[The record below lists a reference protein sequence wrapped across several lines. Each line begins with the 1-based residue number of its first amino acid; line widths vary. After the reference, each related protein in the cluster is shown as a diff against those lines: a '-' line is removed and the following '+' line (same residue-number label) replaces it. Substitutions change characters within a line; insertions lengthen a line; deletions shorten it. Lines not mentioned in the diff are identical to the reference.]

1 MSGGR
6 AFGKIAVVLFVFAVG
21 LYASPKAA
29 AAFKNVQAGA
39 EAPTFKLADLSGN
52 EVSLESFK
60 GDNAVI
66 LVFWATWSGRSLDEL
81 RDVQKLVAEYGP
93 KGLKAVAVN
102 VEHEHTTDEDLR
114 AIRQK
119 AASLGL
125 TFPVLVDKGLDT
137 FRNYGVVAV
146 PSTGTLG
153 RGNILRDAF
162 NGYPSF
168 VFLELKA
175 QVEVLLGMKPKET
188 DVAAKA
194 DTSHKPTR
202 PALLNYNLGRRLYAF
217 GMADKAEPKLRAAA
231 AADPAWAAPNV
242 LLGEVLLSMSK
253 KDPAKMAEA
262 KKAFESAV
270 ASEEGNAVARTGLAR
285 VYWLSGQPAD
295 AEREIDAALKR
306 NGTYTPALLLKA
318 GILARKGDVPGAEKM
333 IREAIELNPLDP
345 QTYALAGRAYEEGKN
360 LAKAAAMYR
369 KAWERNGEH

>member
-1 MSGGR
+1 MRGR
-6 AFGKIAVVLFVFAVG
+6 GAFGKIAAVLFVFALG

-29 AAFKNVQAGA
+29 AAFKNVQTGA
-39 EAPTFKLADLSGN
+39 EAPAFKLADLSGN
-52 EVSLESFK
+52 EVSLETFK

-102 VEHEHTTDEDLR
+102 VEHEHTTERRPADDPE
-114 AIRQK
+114 K
-119 AASLGL
+119 AASLNL
-125 TFPVLVDKGLDT
+125 TFPVLLDKGLDT

-153 RGNILRDAF
+153 RGNVLRDAF

-168 VFLELKA
+168 VFLELKS
-175 QVEVLLGMKPKET
+175 QVETLLGMKPVET
-188 DVAAKA
+188 AVAAKA

-242 LLGEVLLSMSK
+242 LLGEVLLSRSK
-253 KDPAKMAEA
+253 KDPGEDRGG
-262 KKAFESAV
+262 
-270 ASEEGNAVARTGLAR
+270 EEGVR
-285 VYWLSGQPAD
+285 VRRRVGGGERGGAHRIGPRILVLRPGGRRGAGDRRGAQEERDVHAGPPAQGRHPRP
-295 AEREIDAALKR
+295 EGGRSPVRKR
-306 NGTYTPALLLKA
+306 
-318 GILARKGDVPGAEKM
+318 
-333 IREAIELNPLDP
+333 
-345 QTYALAGRAYEEGKN
+345 
-360 LAKAAAMYR
+360 
-369 KAWERNGEH
+369 

>member
-1 MSGGR
+1 MNR
-6 AFGKIAVVLFVFAVG
+6 KIAAVLVVFALG
-21 LYASPKAA
+21 LYVSPKAA
-29 AAFKNVQAGA
+29 AAFKNVQTGA
-39 EAPTFKLADLSGN
+39 EAPSFKLADLSGN
-52 EVSLESFK
+52 EVSLETFK

-66 LVFWATWSGRSLDEL
+66 LVFWATWSERSLDEL

-102 VEHEHTTDEDLR
+102 VEHEHTTEDDLR

-119 AASLGL
+119 AASLNL
-125 TFPVLVDKGLDT
+125 TYPVLIDKGLET

-153 RGNILRDAF
+153 GGNILRDAF
-162 NGYPSF
+162 NGYPTF
-168 VFLELKA
+168 VFLELKS
-175 QVEVLLGMKPKET
+175 QVEALLGMRPKDT
-188 DVAAKA
+188 AVAAKA
-194 DTSHKPTR
+194 DASHKPTR
-202 PALLNYNLGRRLYAF
+202 PALLNYNLGRRLYAL

-242 LLGEVLLSMSK
+242 LLGEVLLSRSR
-253 KDPAKMAEA
+253 KDPGKIAEA

-270 ASEEGNAVARTGLAR
+270 ASEEGNVVARTGLAR
-285 VYWLSGQPAD
+285 VYWLSGQAAD

-306 NGTYTPALLLKA
+306 NGTYTPALLHKA

-333 IREAIELNPLDP
+333 IREAIELNARDP
-345 QTYALAGRAYEEGKN
+345 QTYALAGRAYEEGKD

-369 KAWERNGEH
+369 KAWELNGEH